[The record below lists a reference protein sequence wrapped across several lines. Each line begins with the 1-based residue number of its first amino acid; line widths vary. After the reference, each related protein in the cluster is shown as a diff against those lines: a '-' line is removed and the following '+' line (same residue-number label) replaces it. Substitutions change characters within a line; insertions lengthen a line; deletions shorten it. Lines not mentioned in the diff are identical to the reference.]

1 MDQIKES
8 LSVVRRE
15 EEENARQ
22 ANAEANDYQDNA
34 ELPGS
39 NEAADRAQQHQ
50 ENADNL
56 ADVGADHGY

>member
-1 MDQIKES
+1 MES

-34 ELPGS
+34 EMPGN
-39 NEAADRAQQHQ
+39 NEAADRAEQHQ

-56 ADVGADHGY
+56 ADIGADHGYQ